1 MICVLLVDDHAVVRE
16 GYRRLLEGDAELMV
30 VGEAATS
37 SQALR
42 MDRELAPDVIVL
54 DIALPDVS
62 GIETLR
68 RIIARRPAARVL
80 IFSMYEDAIYV
91 SRALDAGALGYMTK
105 ASAAEHLPRAVR
117 QVAAGTRYLSPD
129 VERMIAERSSR
140 RDSVAALSN
149 REHEVLRLLTQGHG
163 LNAIAARLGVSA
175 KTVANY
181 QTAIREK
188 LGVESPL
195 QLLVVARDL
204 GLDAR

>member
-1 MICVLLVDDHAVVRE
+1 MIAVLLVDDHAVVRE

-91 SRALDAGALGYMTK
+91 SRALDGGALGYMTK

-117 QVAAGTRYLSPD
+117 QVAGGTRYLSPD

-140 RDSVAALSN
+140 RDSAAALSH
-149 REHEVLRLLTQGHG
+149 REHEVLRQLMQGHSVH
-163 LNAIAARLGVSA
+163 AIAARLGVSA

-181 QTAIREK
+181 QTSIREK
-188 LGVESPL
+188 LGVESAL

-204 GLDAR
+204 GLDAH